1 MSKLI
6 TEQQIEAA
14 VDWLEIQD
22 ESFEITLSQL
32 RENQPM
38 ILAYLLSEHTHVLT
52 KPEREYLL
60 FLALSIWK
68 SLELAN
74 KTEGM
79 EEIDENIIGEFE
91 EAQWEL
97 WSESRGRDFSSKL
110 DIFFENTTQ
119 EELLA
124 FVEDA
129 LEEEGNEDWLTPE
142 GREAIFIFMATLINV
157 FDRFI

>member
-6 TEQQIEAA
+6 TEQQIERA
-14 VDWLEIQD
+14 VDWLETND
-22 ESFEITLSQL
+22 DSFENTLAQL
-32 RENQPM
+32 KENQPM
-38 ILAYLLSEHTHVLT
+38 VLAYILSEHTHVLT

-60 FLALSIWK
+60 FLTISIWK
-68 SLELAN
+68 SLELAE
-74 KTEGM
+74 KIEEM
-79 EEIDENIIGEFE
+79 EEIDEDIIGEIE

-97 WSESRGRDFSSKL
+97 WSESRGKDFSSKL
-110 DIFFENTTQ
+110 DIFFEETTQ